1 MTKRVVRSP
10 HGRICRADAVELL
23 ELIPSNSIDLV
34 VTDPPYE
41 SLEKWRAVGTTTR
54 LKKSKSSSNEWFDIF
69 PNARFAELFRELYR
83 VLRKGTHLYLFCDE
97 ETRDVV
103 KQPIVDQGFKYWKA
117 LIWDKQVAGM
127 GYHYRAQYEFILMA
141 EKVLRKNKHRRL
153 NDPRPSDVL
162 SFKRLKGKRF
172 YPTEKPF
179 DLIELLISQSTQP
192 GDRVLDPF
200 CGSGVVGQVCEKLDR
215 HYIIGDIDPSEAIKR
230 LVVCERSTVV
240 PAAGITTSSAKK

>member
-1 MTKRVVRSP
+1 
-10 HGRICRADAVELL
+10 VELL
-23 ELIPSNSIDLV
+23 QTIPSESVDLV
-34 VTDPPYE
+34 ITDPPYE
-41 SLEKWRAVGTTTR
+41 SLEKWRTMGTTTR
-54 LKKSKSSSNEWFDIF
+54 LKKSKASSNEWFEIF
-69 PNARFAELFRELYR
+69 PNSRFPDLFRELYR

-103 KQPIVDQGFKYWKA
+103 KPPIIDQGFKYWKA
-117 LIWDKQVAGM
+117 LVWDKQIAGM

-141 EKVLRKNKHRRL
+141 EKVLRKGKHRRL

-172 YPTEKPF
+172 YPTEKPA
-179 DLIELLISQSTQP
+179 DLIELLVAQSTQP

-215 HYIIGDIDPSEAIKR
+215 HYIISDIDPSEAIRR
-230 LVVCERSTVV
+230 LVVCDLSIDA
-240 PAAGITTSSAKK
+240 PAVGTTTSKPKR